1 MPVWPGPWGLQGD
14 NHRLERSNVK
24 HCNVATI
31 SFWPLYL
38 KVLPGLFFGEWVE
51 RLVER
56 WLHTLGVFRCKWYG
70 YIIVFVEITIVL
82 CLNFSQMDVMCV
94 RIAWSL
100 HEPRKGLS
108 MADFQV
114 GSIEFWNRRLK
125 FLKFFKE
132 KNPQKSLFSEHQHQ
146 WTHIQFQQKN
156 RIKSCFLYFVFT
168 YERLFLLFITPTA
181 SLASYSH
188 CRSWRLVGTSC
199 DFRLGPHLG
208 VRHWLETTLSKLESD
223 FGVISE
229 EVEKTHWCWSIVLE
243 CFGWFSCT
251 DVVWSKDFK
260 VIYVIYIYDKY

>member
-1 MPVWPGPWGLQGD
+1 
-14 NHRLERSNVK
+14 
-24 HCNVATI
+24 
-31 SFWPLYL
+31 
-38 KVLPGLFFGEWVE
+38 
-51 RLVER
+51 
-56 WLHTLGVFRCKWYG
+56 
-70 YIIVFVEITIVL
+70 
-82 CLNFSQMDVMCV
+82 MCV

-260 VIYVIYIYDKY
+260 VIYVIYIYMINIRFGYDLCVYIYTYNYNALYLVECHHSTARGLPLVTPRSFSRGRVSLDRRWCTLNNNRYYLEHTNGWMMNRYEFE